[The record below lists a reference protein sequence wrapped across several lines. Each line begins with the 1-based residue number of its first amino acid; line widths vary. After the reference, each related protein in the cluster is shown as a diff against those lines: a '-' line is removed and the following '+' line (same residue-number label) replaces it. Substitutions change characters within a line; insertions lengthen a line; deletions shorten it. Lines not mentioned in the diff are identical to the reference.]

1 MVPGDGYLG
10 GATIG
15 GGIAGRRPGPYIYI
29 NINLKIIIIIYYI
42 YLYSDL
48 FSHLSDKE

>member
-1 MVPGDGYLG
+1 MDILG
-10 GATIG
+10 GIPL